1 MKDIIIKNILKSVL
15 NLINKENNMMDM
27 IIITIKQIFKMF
39 PTEEKDKLIDKIV
52 DYFFEIID
60 NLPKKKQEELLKTI
74 TKELIVISL
83 NY

>member
-1 MKDIIIKNILKSVL
+1 MKDIIIKNLLKSVL

-39 PTEEKDKLIDKIV
+39 PIEEKDKLIDKIV

-60 NLPKKKQEELLKTI
+60 NLPKKKQEKLLKTI